1 MLEDDRL
8 ASLLAR
14 AADAFDV
21 PTSGPEHILTLAAG
35 RPEPGTR
42 DEDEEARDEDGDG
55 HEDANGDATPV
66 ATPTDRSRRLA
77 GVARRHRLLSAAACL
92 LAALVF
98 AGVLAAALRSPS
110 HPSLTSGLPRTG
122 RSVPAPA
129 TAPLHG
135 APTTT
140 IPAGSGTTNRS
151 PGSASHGGAGAPF
164 GLTPAG
170 PAVTTPTT
178 PTTPATPAT
187 QAPALPNGAV
197 DQSAKIEQT
206 GSLSITVGKRD
217 LGRSMAALDSIADAA
232 GGFVANSQSQS
243 GTATGGT
250 PAGSI
255 TVQVPVDSFATVL
268 AQAQKLGTTTSLTT
282 KATDVT
288 GQYVDLQSRI
298 AALEDSRQ
306 QYLTIMT
313 KATTVGDVLAVQA
326 QLDTIQSQI
335 EQLQGQLQVLSSET
349 AYSSLTTTF
358 TERGAPAPVHPNPV
372 PVSGLVQ
379 AWHDSIGGFV
389 AGIEG
394 VIRIA
399 GPLLFALLCL
409 GVVGLGGRAL
419 WRRIQRRRL

>member
-1 MLEDDRL
+1 M
-8 ASLLAR
+8 
-14 AADAFDV
+14 
-21 PTSGPEHILTLAAG
+21 G
-35 RPEPGTR
+35 
-42 DEDEEARDEDGDG
+42 
-55 HEDANGDATPV
+55 
-66 ATPTDRSRRLA
+66 
-77 GVARRHRLLSAAACL
+77 
-92 LAALVF
+92 
-98 AGVLAAALRSPS
+98 
-110 HPSLTSGLPRTG
+110 
-122 RSVPAPA
+122 
-129 TAPLHG
+129 
-135 APTTT
+135 
-140 IPAGSGTTNRS
+140 
-151 PGSASHGGAGAPF
+151 
-164 GLTPAG
+164 
-170 PAVTTPTT
+170 
-178 PTTPATPAT
+178 
-187 QAPALPNGAV
+187 
-197 DQSAKIEQT
+197 QSAKIEQT
-206 GSLSITVGKRD
+206 GSLSITVGKGD
-217 LGRSMAALDSIADAA
+217 LGRSMAALDSIADGA

-250 PAGSI
+250 PTGTI
-255 TVQVPVDSFATVL
+255 TVQVPVGSFATVL
-268 AQAQKLGTTTSLTT
+268 GQAQKLGTTTSLTT

-298 AALEDSRQ
+298 TALQDSRQ
-306 QYLTIMT
+306 QYLTIMA

-358 TERGAPAPVHPNPV
+358 TERGAPVPVHPNPV